1 MGPRGSAMS
10 KGYLGKLLWVDL
22 TSGKVSTTVLDE
34 ATAQS
39 YLAGSGLGAKLI
51 HDRLK
56 SIKGPLDPSN
66 PLCFMPGLLCGTV
79 VPGANRTMV
88 CALSPATNA
97 WGEAR
102 AGGAWSPMLKYAGYD
117 GVIFTG
123 KAKKPVYVWIEN
135 DHVEIR
141 PAEKLWGK
149 GFFETDERLLQETSP
164 DAIVAGI
171 GPAGEKLSRMACV
184 MFEGRYARSAGRT
197 GMGAVMGS
205 KKLKAVVV
213 RGTGGVPVADPM
225 GLMKRAAAYGGK
237 EKQLFK
243 RNFELGTAGGVM
255 GVEAVGDMP
264 IHNFLGGRWTE
275 KAERVSGQTM
285 FKKYGRHERSC
296 VSCPSNCTL
305 VVDIPGTAVG
315 HAPEYETIGAF
326 GSMCENDSLEVI
338 GKCNELCNDYG
349 LDTISAGNTIAFAM
363 EAFEKGLLTEKELG
377 GIRLTWGNGEAM
389 IALLHKMGRREGIGD
404 ILADGTRPAAERL
417 GKDFAD
423 MVVEVKGVEVPMHD
437 PRAYWSNAVNY
448 AVANRGACHMEGV
461 TFTVESGL
469 PFPDLGYTT
478 PMDPYITE
486 GKAQLAVK
494 MHDLMVLYDGLG
506 ICKFYIVVS
515 YGPTVLAEWLNYC
528 TGWKVTPDGLMK
540 AAERIFNVKR
550 LINVARGLSR
560 KDDYLPK
567 RLLSVPQRD
576 DIGPVDPEG
585 MERMLTEYYR
595 IRGWDDTGV
604 PTPER
609 LKALRLA

>member
-1 MGPRGSAMS
+1 MP

-22 TSGKVSTTVLDE
+22 SSGKISSTALDE
-34 ATAQS
+34 ATARN

-102 AGGAWSPMLKYAGYD
+102 AGGAWAPMLKYAGYD

-141 PAEKLWGK
+141 SAEKLWGK
-149 GFFETDERLLQETSP
+149 GFFETDERLLQATHK

-184 MFEGRYARSAGRT
+184 MFEGQYARAAGRT

-205 KKLKAVVV
+205 KNLKAVVV
-213 RGTGGVPVADPM
+213 RGTGGVSVADPV
-225 GLMKRAAAYGGK
+225 GLMKRSAAYGGK
-237 EKQLFK
+237 EKQRFK

-264 IHNFLGGRWTE
+264 IHNFMGGRWTQ
-275 KAERVSGQTM
+275 KAERISGQTM

-296 VSCPSNCTL
+296 LACPSNCTL
-305 VVDIPGTAVG
+305 VVDIPDTRVG

-326 GSMCENDSLEVI
+326 GSMCENDSIEVI
-338 GKCNELCNDYG
+338 AKCNELCNDYG

-363 EAFEKGLLTEKELG
+363 EAFEKGLLTEADLG
-377 GIRLTWGNGEAM
+377 GIRLTWGNGGAM
-389 IALLHKMGRREGIGD
+389 ITLLHKMGRREGIGD
-404 ILADGTRPAAERL
+404 VLADGTKVAAKRL
-417 GKDFAD
+417 GKDFGD
-423 MVVEVKGVEVPMHD
+423 MVVEVKGVEIPMHD

-478 PMDPYITE
+478 PMDPYITD

-515 YGPTVLAEWLNYC
+515 YGPTIMAEWLNYC
-528 TGWKVTPDGLMK
+528 TGWKVTPDELMHT
-540 AAERIFNVKR
+540 AERSFTVKR
-550 LINVARGLSR
+550 MINVARGLSR
-560 KDDYLPK
+560 KDDSLPK
-567 RLLSVPQRD
+567 RLLAVPQRD
-576 DIGPVDPEG
+576 DIGPVDPQG

-595 IRGWDDTGV
+595 LRGWDEKGA
-604 PTPER
+604 PTKER
-609 LKALRLA
+609 LKALQLA

>member
-1 MGPRGSAMS
+1 MP
-10 KGYLGKLLWVDL
+10 KGYVGTLLWVDL
-22 TSGKVSTTVLDE
+22 ASGKISTTVLDE
-34 ATAQS
+34 ATAQG
-39 YLAGSGLGAKLI
+39 YLGGSGLGAKLI
-51 HDRLK
+51 YDRLK
-56 SIKGPLDPSN
+56 TIKDPLHPSN
-66 PLCFMPGLLCGTV
+66 PLCLLPGLLCGTV
-79 VPGANRTMV
+79 VPGANRTVV
-88 CALSPATNA
+88 CALSPATGA

-102 AGGAWSPMLKYAGYD
+102 AGGAWAPMLKYAGYD

-135 DHVEIR
+135 DQVEIR
-141 PAEKLWGK
+141 PAETLWGK
-149 GFFETDERLLQETSP
+149 GFYETDERLLQETHR

-184 MFEGRYARSAGRT
+184 MFEGKYARSAGRT
-197 GMGAVMGS
+197 GMGAVMGA
-205 KKLKAVVV
+205 KNLKAVVV
-213 RGTGGVPVADPM
+213 RGTGGVSVADPM

-237 EKQLFK
+237 EKQRFK

-264 IHNFLGGRWTE
+264 IHNFMGGRWTE
-275 KAERVSGQTM
+275 KAERISGQTM
-285 FKKYGRHERSC
+285 FKKYGKHERSC
-296 VSCPSNCTL
+296 LSCPSNCTL

-326 GSMCENDSLEVI
+326 GSMCENDSIEII
-338 GKCNELCNDYG
+338 GQCNELCNDYG

-363 EAFEKGLLTEKELG
+363 EAFEKGLLTVTDLG

-389 IALLHKMGRREGIGD
+389 LALLHKIGRREGIGD
-404 ILADGTRPAAERL
+404 ILADGTRPAAQRL
-417 GKDFAD
+417 GKDFGD
-423 MVVEVKGVEVPMHD
+423 MVVEVKGVEIPMHD

-469 PFPDLGYTT
+469 PFPDLGYTA
-478 PMDPYITE
+478 PMDPYITD

-494 MHDLMVLYDGLG
+494 MHDLMVIYDGLG

-515 YGPTVLAEWLNYC
+515 YGPTIMAEWLNYC
-528 TGWKVTPDGLMK
+528 TGWKVTPESLMRT
-540 AAERIFNVKR
+540 AERIFNVKR

-560 KDDYLPK
+560 KDDTLPK

-576 DIGPVDPEG
+576 DIGPVDPQG

-595 IRGWDDTGV
+595 IRGWDEKG
-604 PTPER
+604 TPSRER
-609 LKALRLA
+609 LKALQLA

>member
-1 MGPRGSAMS
+1 MP
-10 KGYLGKLLWVDL
+10 KGYLGKLLWVNL
-22 TSGKVSTTVLDE
+22 SSGKISVATLDE

-66 PLCFMPGLLCGTV
+66 PLCLMPGLLCGTV

-102 AGGAWSPMLKYAGYD
+102 AGGAWAPMLKYAGYD

-123 KAKKPVYVWIEN
+123 KAKKPVYVWIE
-135 DHVEIR
+135 DAQVEIR

-149 GFFETDERLLQETSP
+149 GFFETDERLLQATHK

-184 MFEGRYARSAGRT
+184 MFEGQYARAAGRT

-205 KKLKAVVV
+205 KNLKAVVV
-213 RGTGGVPVADPM
+213 RGTGGVPVADPV
-225 GLMKRAAAYGGK
+225 GLMKRSAAYGGK
-237 EKQLFK
+237 EKQRFK

-264 IHNFLGGRWTE
+264 IHNFMGGRWTQ
-275 KAERVSGQTM
+275 KAERISGQTM

-296 VSCPSNCTL
+296 LACPSNCTL
-305 VVDIPGTAVG
+305 VVDIPDTRVG

-326 GSMCENDSLEVI
+326 GSMCENDSIEVI
-338 GKCNELCNDYG
+338 AKCNELCNDYG

-363 EAFEKGLLTEKELG
+363 EAFEKGLLTEADLG
-377 GIRLTWGNGEAM
+377 GIRLTWGSGEAM

-404 ILADGTRPAAERL
+404 VLADGTKVAAKRL
-417 GKDFAD
+417 GKDFGD
-423 MVVEVKGVEVPMHD
+423 MVVEVKGVEIPMHD

-478 PMDPYITE
+478 PMDPYITD

-515 YGPTVLAEWLNYC
+515 YGPTIMAEWLNYC
-528 TGWKVTPDGLMK
+528 TGWKVTPDELMRT
-540 AAERIFNVKR
+540 AERAFTLKR
-550 LINVARGLSR
+550 MINVARGLSR
-560 KDDYLPK
+560 KDDTLPK
-567 RLLSVPQRD
+567 RLLAVPQRD
-576 DIGPVDPEG
+576 DIGPVDPQG
-585 MERMLTEYYR
+585 MERMLTEYYHL
-595 IRGWDDTGV
+595 RGWDAKGA
-604 PTPER
+604 PTKER
-609 LKALRLA
+609 LKALQLA

>member
-1 MGPRGSAMS
+1 MA

-22 TSGKVSTTVLDE
+22 TSGKVSTSVLDE
-34 ATAQS
+34 ATAQA

-51 HDRLK
+51 QDRLK
-56 SIKGPLDPSN
+56 TIKGPLAPAN

-79 VPGANRTMV
+79 VPGANRTTV

-102 AGGAWSPMLKYAGYD
+102 AGGAWAPMLKYAGYD

-135 DHVEIR
+135 DQVEIR

-149 GFFETDERLLQETSP
+149 GFFETDERLLQETHP

-171 GPAGEKLSRMACV
+171 GQAGERLSRMACV
-184 MFEGRYARSAGRT
+184 MFEGKYARSAGRT
-197 GMGAVMGS
+197 GMGAVMGA
-205 KKLKAVVV
+205 KHLKAVVV

-237 EKQLFK
+237 EKRLFK

-264 IHNFLGGRWTE
+264 IHNFMGGRWTE
-275 KAERVSGQTM
+275 KAARVSGQTM

-305 VVDIPGTAVG
+305 IVDIPGSQVG

-326 GSMCENDSLEVI
+326 GSMCENDSLEII

-349 LDTISAGNTIAFAM
+349 LDTISAGNSIAFAM
-363 EAFEKGLLTEKELG
+363 EAFEKGLLSEADLG

-417 GKDFAD
+417 GKDFGD

-469 PFPDLGYTT
+469 PFPDLGYTA
-478 PMDPYITE
+478 PMDPYITD

-494 MHDLMVLYDGLG
+494 MHDLMILYDGLG

-515 YGPTVLAEWLNYC
+515 YGPTIMAEWLNYC
-528 TGWKVTPDGLMK
+528 TGWKVKPEGLMRT
-540 AAERIFNVKR
+540 AERIFNVKR
-550 LINVARGLSR
+550 LINVARGLGR

-567 RLLSVPQRD
+567 RLLTVAQRD
-576 DIGPVDPEG
+576 DIGPVDPQG
-585 MERMLTEYYR
+585 MERMLTDYYR
-595 IRGWDDTGV
+595 IRGWDETGV

-609 LKALRLA
+609 LKALQLA

>member
-1 MGPRGSAMS
+1 MP

-22 TSGKVSTTVLDE
+22 SSGKISSTTLDE
-34 ATAQS
+34 ATARN
-39 YLAGSGLGAKLI
+39 YLAGSGLGARLI

-56 SIKGPLDPSN
+56 SIQGPLDPSN

-102 AGGAWSPMLKYAGYD
+102 AGGAWAPMLKYAGYD

-123 KAKKPVYVWIEN
+123 KAKRPVYVWIEN
-135 DHVEIR
+135 DQVEIR
-141 PAEKLWGK
+141 SAETLWGK
-149 GFFETDERLLQETSP
+149 GFFETDERLLQATHK

-205 KKLKAVVV
+205 KNLKAVVV
-213 RGTGGVPVADPM
+213 RGTGGVPVADPV

-237 EKQLFK
+237 EKQRFK

-264 IHNFLGGRWTE
+264 IHNFMGGRWTQ
-275 KAERVSGQTM
+275 KAERISGQTM

-305 VVDIPGTAVG
+305 VVDIPDTRVG

-326 GSMCENDSLEVI
+326 GSMCENDSIEVI
-338 GKCNELCNDYG
+338 AKCNELCNDYG

-363 EAFEKGLLTEKELG
+363 EAFEKGLLTEADLG
-377 GIRLTWGNGEAM
+377 GIRLTWGNGDAM

-404 ILADGTRPAAERL
+404 VLAEGTKVAAKRL
-417 GKDFAD
+417 GKNFGD
-423 MVVEVKGVEVPMHD
+423 MVVEVKGVEIPMHD

-478 PMDPYITE
+478 PMDPYITD

-515 YGPTVLAEWLNYC
+515 YGPTILAEWLNYC
-528 TGWKVTPDGLMK
+528 TGWKVTPDELMRT
-540 AAERIFNVKR
+540 AERTFTLKR
-550 LINVARGLSR
+550 MINVARGLSR

-567 RLLSVPQRD
+567 RLLAVPQRD
-576 DIGPVDPEG
+576 DIGPVDPQG

-595 IRGWDDTGV
+595 LRGWDEKGA
-604 PTPER
+604 PTKER
-609 LKALRLA
+609 LRALQLA

>member
-1 MGPRGSAMS
+1 MP
-10 KGYLGKLLWVDL
+10 KGYLGTLLWVDL
-22 TSGKVSTTVLDE
+22 PSGKVTTTVLDE
-34 ATAQS
+34 GTAQG
-39 YLAGSGLGAKLI
+39 YLAGSGLGARLI
-51 HDRLK
+51 HERLK
-56 SIKGPLDPSN
+56 TIKGPLDPSN
-66 PLCFMPGLLCGTV
+66 LLCFLPGLLCGTM
-79 VPGANRTMV
+79 VPGANRTAV

-102 AGGAWSPMLKYAGYD
+102 AGGAWAPMLKYAGYD

-141 PAEKLWGK
+141 PAGTLWGK
-149 GFFETDERLLQETSP
+149 GFFATDQRLLEETHR

-184 MFEGRYARSAGRT
+184 MFEGAYARSAGRT

-205 KKLKAVVV
+205 KNLKAVVV
-213 RGTGGVPVADPM
+213 RGTGGVPVADPA

-243 RNFELGTAGGVM
+243 RNFDLGTAGTVM
-255 GVEAVGDMP
+255 ATEAVGDMP
-264 IHNFLGGRWTE
+264 IHNFLGGRWAE
-275 KAERVSGQTM
+275 KAERISGGTM

-296 VSCPSNCTL
+296 LSCPSNCTL
-305 VVDIPGTAVG
+305 VVDVPGTQVG

-326 GSMCENDSLEVI
+326 GSMCECDRIEVI
-338 GKCNELCNDYG
+338 AKCNELCNDYG

-363 EAFEKGLLTEKELG
+363 EAFEKGLLTEADLG
-377 GIRLTWGNGEAM
+377 MRLAWGDGEAM

-404 ILADGTRPAAERL
+404 ILADGTRRAAERL
-417 GKDFAD
+417 GKDFGD

-437 PRAYWSNAVNY
+437 PRAFWSNAVNY

-461 TFTVESGL
+461 TFTAESGL
-469 PFPDLGYTT
+469 PFPDLGYTA

-515 YGPTVLAEWLNYC
+515 YGPTVMAEWLRYC
-528 TGWKVTPDGLMK
+528 TGWKVTPEELMRT
-540 AAERIFNVKR
+540 AERIFNVKR
-550 LINVARGLSR
+550 LINIGRGLGR
-560 KDDYLPK
+560 KDDTLPK
-567 RLLSVPQRD
+567 RLLTVPQRD
-576 DIGPVDPEG
+576 DIGPVDPRG
-585 MERMLTEYYR
+585 MEHMLTEYYR
-595 IRGWDDTGV
+595 IRGWDERGA
-604 PTPER
+604 PTRER
-609 LKALRLA
+609 LKALHLA

>member
-1 MGPRGSAMS
+1 MP

-22 TSGKVSTTVLDE
+22 SSGKSSSTALDE
-34 ATAQS
+34 ATART

-56 SIKGPLDPSN
+56 SIKGPLDASN

-102 AGGAWSPMLKYAGYD
+102 AGGAWAPMLKYAGYD

-135 DHVEIR
+135 DQVEIR
-141 PAEKLWGK
+141 PAETLWGK
-149 GFFETDERLLQETSP
+149 GFFETDERLLQATHK

-184 MFEGRYARSAGRT
+184 MFEGQYARAAGRT

-205 KKLKAVVV
+205 KHLKAVVV
-213 RGTGGVPVADPM
+213 RGTGGVPVADPV
-225 GLMKRAAAYGGK
+225 GLMKRSAAYGGK
-237 EKQLFK
+237 EKQRFK

-264 IHNFLGGRWTE
+264 IHNFMGGRWTQ
-275 KAERVSGQTM
+275 KAERISGQTM

-296 VSCPSNCTL
+296 LSCPSNCTL
-305 VVDIPGTAVG
+305 VVDIPDTRVG

-326 GSMCENDSLEVI
+326 GSMCENDSIEVI
-338 GKCNELCNDYG
+338 AKCNELCNDYG

-363 EAFEKGLLTEKELG
+363 EAFEKGLLTEADLG
-377 GIRLTWGNGEAM
+377 GIRLIWGSGDAM

-404 ILADGTRPAAERL
+404 VLADGTKVAAKRL
-417 GKDFAD
+417 GKDFGD
-423 MVVEVKGVEVPMHD
+423 MVVEVKGVEIPMHD

-478 PMDPYITE
+478 PMDPYITD

-515 YGPTVLAEWLNYC
+515 YGPTIMAEWLNYC
-528 TGWKVTPDGLMK
+528 TGWKVTPDELMHT
-540 AAERIFNVKR
+540 AERTFTLKR
-550 LINVARGLSR
+550 MINVARGLSR
-560 KDDYLPK
+560 KDDYLPR
-567 RLLSVPQRD
+567 RLLAVPQRD
-576 DIGPVDPEG
+576 DIGPVDPQG

-595 IRGWDDTGV
+595 LRGWDEKGA
-604 PTPER
+604 PTKER
-609 LKALRLA
+609 LKTLQLA

>member
-1 MGPRGSAMS
+1 MP

-22 TSGKVSTTVLDE
+22 ASGKHSTTTLDE
-34 ATAQS
+34 ATARN
-39 YLAGSGLGAKLI
+39 YLGGSGLGARLI

-56 SIKGPLDPSN
+56 GVKGPLDPTN
-66 PLCFMPGLLCGTV
+66 PLCLLPGLLCGTV

-102 AGGAWSPMLKYAGYD
+102 AGGAWAPMLKYAGYD
-117 GVIFTG
+117 GVVVTG

-135 DHVEIR
+135 EHVEIR
-141 PAEKLWGK
+141 SAEKLWGK
-149 GFFETDERLLQETSP
+149 GFFETDERLLQETHK
-164 DAIVAGI
+164 DAIVAAI

-184 MFEGRYARSAGRT
+184 MFEGQYARAAGRT

-205 KKLKAVVV
+205 KNLKAVVV
-213 RGTGGVPVADPM
+213 RGTGGVPVADPA
-225 GLMKRAAAYGGK
+225 GLMSRSAAYGGK
-237 EKQLFK
+237 EKQRFK

-264 IHNFLGGRWTE
+264 IHNFMGGRWTE
-275 KAERVSGQTM
+275 KAERISGQTM
-285 FKKYGRHERSC
+285 FKKYGKHERSC
-296 VSCPSNCTL
+296 LSCPSNCTL
-305 VVDIPGTAVG
+305 VVDVPGTRVG

-326 GSMCENDSLEVI
+326 GSMCENDSIEVI
-338 GKCNELCNDYG
+338 ARCNELCNDYG

-363 EAFEKGLLTEKELG
+363 EAFEKGLLSEVDLG
-377 GIRLTWGNGEAM
+377 GIRLTWGNGDAM

-404 ILADGTRPAAERL
+404 LLADGTRSAAERL
-417 GKDFAD
+417 GKRFGD
-423 MVVEVKGVEVPMHD
+423 MVVEVKGVEIPMHD

-478 PMDPYITE
+478 PMDPYITD

-515 YGPTVLAEWLNYC
+515 YGPTIMAEWLNYC
-528 TGWKVTPDGLMK
+528 TGWKVTPVELMHT
-540 AAERIFNVKR
+540 AERIFTVKR

-560 KDDYLPK
+560 KDDSLPK

-576 DIGPVDPEG
+576 DIGPVDPQG

-595 IRGWDDTGV
+595 LRGWDEKGA
-604 PTPER
+604 PTQER
-609 LKALRLA
+609 LKALQLA

>member
-1 MGPRGSAMS
+1 MP

-34 ATAQS
+34 ATAQA

-56 SIKGPLDPSN
+56 TIKGPLAPAN
-66 PLCFMPGLLCGTV
+66 PLCFMPGLLCGTL
-79 VPGANRTMV
+79 VPGANRTTV

-102 AGGAWSPMLKYAGYD
+102 AGGAWAPMLKYAGYD

-135 DHVEIR
+135 DQVEIR

-149 GFFETDERLLQETSP
+149 GFFETDERLLQETHP

-171 GPAGEKLSRMACV
+171 GQAGEKLSRMACV
-184 MFEGRYARSAGRT
+184 MFEGKYARSAGRT

-205 KKLKAVVV
+205 KHLKAVVV

-237 EKQLFK
+237 EKRLFK

-264 IHNFLGGRWTE
+264 IHNFMGGRWTE
-275 KAERVSGQTM
+275 KAQRVSGQTM

-305 VVDIPGTAVG
+305 IVDIPGSQVG

-326 GSMCENDSLEVI
+326 GSMCENDSLEII
-338 GKCNELCNDYG
+338 GKCNEVCNDYG

-363 EAFEKGLLTEKELG
+363 EAFEKGLLSEADLG

-417 GKDFAD
+417 GKDFGD

-478 PMDPYITE
+478 PMDPYITD

-494 MHDLMVLYDGLG
+494 MHDLMILYDGLG

-515 YGPTVLAEWLNYC
+515 YGPTIMAEWLNYC
-528 TGWKVTPDGLMK
+528 TGWKVKPEGLMRT
-540 AAERIFNVKR
+540 AERIFNVKR
-550 LINVARGLSR
+550 LINVARGLGR
-560 KDDYLPK
+560 KDDSLPK
-567 RLLSVPQRD
+567 RLLTVAQRD
-576 DIGPVDPEG
+576 DIGPVDPQG

-595 IRGWDDTGV
+595 IRGWDETGV

-609 LKALRLA
+609 LKALQLA